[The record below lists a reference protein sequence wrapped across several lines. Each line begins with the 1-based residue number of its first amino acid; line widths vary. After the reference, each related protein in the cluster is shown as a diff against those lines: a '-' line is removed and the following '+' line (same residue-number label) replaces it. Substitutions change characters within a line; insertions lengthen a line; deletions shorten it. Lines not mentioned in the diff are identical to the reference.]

1 MRITDN
7 AEEITIHLE
16 GRIDSGNAHGVENE
30 ITEVI
35 GGRENIRVKIDA
47 EELDYISSAGLRVLL
62 KIRKQLGYSIEI
74 RNVSKDVYDIFDTT
88 GFTSLFDVKKS
99 YRSINVDGLE
109 VIGKGFFGTVYRL
122 DDETIVKFYQG
133 EDSIPK
139 IENEKRMAQKAF
151 LSGIPTA
158 ISYDIVKAGEN
169 YGSVFELLNA
179 KSFHELVQNGDMP
192 LTDIIARYSEL
203 LKQVHGT
210 SFAFGELPS
219 YRERFLDYVDVIKG
233 YLKDGQEQQLK
244 RLLADMPEEN
254 TVVHGDIHM
263 KNVMM
268 VDNEPMLIDMDTL
281 GLGNP
286 VFDLAGLYVT
296 YQMFEEDDPDNSM
309 DFLGMTNEMVD
320 EIWNRITDSYFD
332 FRDSKEKKKVT
343 DRIVLVAA
351 IRFLFLIVTTDLK
364 NSELGRRRIDH
375 AVSHIEELLKTV
387 TQLSI

>member
-7 AEEITIHLE
+7 GEEIIIHLE
-16 GRIDSGNAHGVENE
+16 GRIDSGNAHSIENE
-30 ITEVI
+30 IAEVI

-47 EELDYISSAGLRVLL
+47 RELDYISSAGLRVLL
-62 KIRKQLGYSIEI
+62 KIRKQLGYSLEI

-109 VIGKGFFGTVYRL
+109 VIGRGFFGTVYRL
-122 DDETIVKFYQG
+122 DDETIVKVYQG
-133 EDSIPK
+133 EDSIQK
-139 IENEKRMAQKAF
+139 IENEKRMAKKAF

-158 ISYDIVKAGEN
+158 ISYDIVKAGED

-179 KSFHELVQNGDMP
+179 KSFHELAQNGDMP
-192 LTDIIARYSEL
+192 LADIIVRYTEL
-203 LKQVHGT
+203 LKQVHET
-210 SFAFGELPS
+210 RVEFGELPS
-219 YRERFLDYVDVIKG
+219 YRDRFLDYVNVIKG
-233 YLKDGQEQQLK
+233 CLKDGQEQQLK
-244 RLLADMPEEN
+244 KLLADMPEEN
-254 TVVHGDIHM
+254 IVVHGDIHM

-309 DFLGMTNEMVD
+309 DFLGMSNEMVD
-320 EIWNRITDSYFD
+320 EIWNRIMDSYFD
-332 FRDSKEKKKVT
+332 FRDSEEKKKIT
-343 DRIVLVAA
+343 DRIVLVAV

-364 NSELGRRRIDH
+364 NSELGKKRIDH

>member
-47 EELDYISSAGLRVLL
+47 GELDYISSAGLRVLL

-122 DDETIVKFYQG
+122 DDETIVKVYQG
-133 EDSIPK
+133 EDSISK

-210 SFAFGELPS
+210 SFEFGELPS

-332 FRDSKEKKKVT
+332 FLDSKEKKKVT